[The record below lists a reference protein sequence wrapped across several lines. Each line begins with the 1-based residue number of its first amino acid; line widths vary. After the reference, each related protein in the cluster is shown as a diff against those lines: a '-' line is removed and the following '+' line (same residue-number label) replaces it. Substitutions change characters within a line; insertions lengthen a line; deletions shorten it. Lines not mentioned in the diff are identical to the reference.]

1 MIRSLDFELVGVDH
15 DDNQLSD
22 DEDER
27 GGVTESMDS
36 LRGHRE
42 AWGKRQ
48 S

>member
-27 GGVTESMDS
+27 GGVIESMDS

-42 AWGKRQ
+42 AWGK
-48 S
+48 SLS